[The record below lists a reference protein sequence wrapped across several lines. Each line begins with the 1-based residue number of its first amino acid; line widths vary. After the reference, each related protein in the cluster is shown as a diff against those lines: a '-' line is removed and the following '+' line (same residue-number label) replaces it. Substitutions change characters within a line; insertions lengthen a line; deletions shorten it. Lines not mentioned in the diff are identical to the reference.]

1 MFTYDEI
8 CELSM
13 LCKENELFNKYVKKF
28 KRENESLLSKVTH
41 ELGNHLTLISSTAQ
55 LLEKRNPEVSYIKH
69 WTQLRDDIENMKQLL
84 SSLSK
89 YRCKEC
95 LEYKETDLTEL
106 VDEIVE
112 SFQGLAVEKNVSII
126 MKEVPFEE
134 ELISYKCD
142 PVKIRQVVVNLIKNA
157 LEAVC
162 EQGKIWVHIVG
173 KYFDD
178 KTQKTYLKLEIG
190 NNGSIIE
197 EDTLKYIFEIYH
209 STKGENRGIGLPIVK
224 QIIEAHRG
232 KIEVASEIVDGE
244 GKTVFSIYLPL

>member
-28 KRENESLLSKVTH
+28 KRENENLLSKVTH

-157 LEAVC
+157 
-162 EQGKIWVHIVG
+162 
-173 KYFDD
+173 
-178 KTQKTYLKLEIG
+178 
-190 NNGSIIE
+190 S
-197 EDTLKYIFEIYH
+197 
-209 STKGENRGIGLPIVK
+209 
-224 QIIEAHRG
+224 
-232 KIEVASEIVDGE
+232 
-244 GKTVFSIYLPL
+244 